1 MEQKLSVAH
10 FLASNFFGGPEKQL
24 LEHVQRLDKQRF
36 TSQVISF
43 DEGGTT
49 NQLLA
54 KTHASGIRADKIDT
68 TGAFDPRMVINLLSV
83 IKAQKIDLLCVHGYK
98 ANVIGRIA
106 AWLSGIP
113 VIAISRGWT
122 GEAPKIRF
130 YEWLD
135 KLFLR
140 FADHIVAVSHG
151 QMEKIAKLGIPPE
164 HVSVIHN
171 CIAVPESCYEQRK
184 PFLRRELGLPDAAVL
199 VVSAGR
205 LSPEKNYGGMIE
217 VARVVAA
224 SNPEVYFIIFG
235 EGFLRPDLERAIDNA
250 GLAGRFLLPGFRNDL
265 QAVLP
270 EVDIFMLPSF
280 TEGLPNVILEAFAV
294 RKPVVAT
301 RVGGTPEVVEHGVS
315 GFLAEPHETEVM
327 AQYVL
332 RLAGDPA
339 LRREMGAKGLEHV
352 ITNFGFEQQ
361 TIQYENLYRQIAGSG
376 RRA

>member
-43 DEGGTT
+43 DEGGKT

-68 TGAFDPRMVINLLSV
+68 TGAFDPRMVMNLLSV

-151 QMEKIAKLGIPPE
+151 QMEKISKLGIPSE
-164 HVSVIHN
+164 RVSVIHN

-184 PFLRRELGLPDAAVL
+184 SFLRRELGLPDAAVL

-250 GLAGRFLLPGFRNDL
+250 GLAGRFLLPGFRTDL

-315 GFLAEPHETEVM
+315 GFLTEPHETEAM

-361 TIQYENLYRQIAGSG
+361 TRQYENLYRQIVGLG

>member
-43 DEGGTT
+43 DEGGKT

-54 KTHASGIRADKIDT
+54 KTHASGIRSDKIDT
-68 TGAFDPRMVINLLSV
+68 TGAFDPRMVMNLLSV

-151 QMEKIAKLGIPPE
+151 QMEKISKLGIPSE
-164 HVSVIHN
+164 RVSVIHN

-184 PFLRRELGLPDAAVL
+184 SFLRRELGLPDAAVL

-250 GLAGRFLLPGFRNDL
+250 GLAGRFLLPGFRTDL

-315 GFLAEPHETEVM
+315 GFLTEPHETEAM

-361 TIQYENLYRQIAGSG
+361 TRQYENLYRQIVGLG